1 MAINRKDFLKTMGGL
16 AALTILPR
24 KVLGGPGHVAPND
37 QLTKGIIGMGGI
49 GYSANHFSTS
59 EACRLVAVSDC
70 DDNHLERAVKL
81 TKERLGED
89 VKGYHLYRDLIND
102 PNVDVVQLVCHYNEK
117 ALYTRDSRA
126 EHCSKCDRK
135 ANWNENRNARH
146 SGVRDKIRPSNA

>member
-102 PNVDVVQLVCHYNEK
+102 PNVDVVHIATPPHWHGIMSVEAAKLV
-117 ALYTRDSRA
+117 RI
-126 EHCSKCDRK
+126 
-135 ANWNENRNARH
+135 
-146 SGVRDKIRPSNA
+146 SGVRSL